1 MDFNTLVIISGIII
15 GVAAVLLII
24 VVRAILRTRKRT
36 ISPREQALRLQEDLD
51 RQYARQKY
59 WRLSGKRLLTFL
71 LTGILGALL
80 IGLGVWDWSSADF
93 GDEWPLAIATVQS
106 MSSRQVLGEASQGV
120 TYELRAEYTFEFNTR
135 VQRGVISQSG
145 ATQAQSD
152 AFVERYAQGN
162 PIAFYVHP
170 NFPQIHTQTLVN
182 PAYNAVPIGIGAVL
196 ALIAVV
202 SLISGL
208 AALVRAMRI

>member
-24 VVRAILRTRKRT
+24 VIRAILRTRKRT
-36 ISPREQALRLQEDLD
+36 ISPREQALRLEENLE

-59 WRLSGKRLLTFL
+59 WRLAGTRFLTFL
-71 LTGILGALL
+71 ITGILGAVL
-80 IGLGVWDWSSADF
+80 IALGVWDWSSADF
-93 GDEWPLAIATVQS
+93 GDEWPLVIATVQS

-120 TYELRAEYTFEFNTR
+120 TYDLRAEYMFEYKTR

-152 AFVERYAQGN
+152 AFVERYAEGN

-170 NFPQIHTQTLVN
+170 NFPQIHTQSLVN
-182 PAYNAVPIGIGAVL
+182 PAYNAIPIGIGAVF
-196 ALIAVV
+196 ALIAVF
-202 SLISGL
+202 SLISSL
-208 AALVRAMRI
+208 AALLRAMRI